1 MSINSTIYKCFIA
14 YKCRF
19 IILLIANLICMF
31 IVIINTRFSGQY
43 IDSLKKDIIYDEF
56 IYYILLL
63 TFFSVVIIIL
73 EIFNSFF
80 LTKLQTEIVF
90 KINTSLLE
98 HIKMLP
104 LEYYKDKDPFYL
116 NQRINSDSNMIVS
129 FFTTAYIRLI
139 TSGISLIIL
148 FYLLFTLNYCSAIFI
163 IFCMLLFLVAY
174 NTFKQLLYKK
184 TLVFKETQNRFFSL
198 MGKQLNNIAYI
209 KLNVLYKELNVFLMR
224 AFPSFFEKAI
234 DFLKSNILFSSTGAI
249 INSIFSIFLY
259 VFMGNSVIKGK
270 ISIGEFLI
278 IQGYYN
284 LVMTKISD
292 LANTLKQYPDAKV
305 SYNRLLEILTTKK
318 EKNGTIVFDDP
329 ITSIKVENLHIQF
342 ENHVIFENISF
353 ILEQG
358 HIYLFDG
365 ENGSGKSTLMK
376 CILGLYLEIMK
387 GNVFYNNINI
397 QDLNL
402 YNTRK
407 YKIAV
412 VDQETIFFFD
422 SIEENFN
429 VCVNETDYTKYLNYI
444 DKFEIHLPEESNNA
458 NMQSYLSGGEKQKI
472 SIINALLKNSEVL
485 FLDEPTS
492 ALDKKSVNILKSE
505 LLRLKKN
512 RIIVLISHDN
522 RLRELADY
530 EIKLSD

>member
-1 MSINSTIYKCFIA
+1 
-14 YKCRF
+14 
-19 IILLIANLICMF
+19 
-31 IVIINTRFSGQY
+31 
-43 IDSLKKDIIYDEF
+43 
-56 IYYILLL
+56 
-63 TFFSVVIIIL
+63 
-73 EIFNSFF
+73 
-80 LTKLQTEIVF
+80 
-90 KINTSLLE
+90 
-98 HIKMLP
+98 
-104 LEYYKDKDPFYL
+104 
-116 NQRINSDSNMIVS
+116 
-129 FFTTAYIRLI
+129 
-139 TSGISLIIL
+139 
-148 FYLLFTLNYCSAIFI
+148 
-163 IFCMLLFLVAY
+163 
-174 NTFKQLLYKK
+174 
-184 TLVFKETQNRFFSL
+184 
-198 MGKQLNNIAYI
+198 
-209 KLNVLYKELNVFLMR
+209 
-224 AFPSFFEKAI
+224 
-234 DFLKSNILFSSTGAI
+234 
-249 INSIFSIFLY
+249 
-259 VFMGNSVIKGK
+259 
-270 ISIGEFLI
+270 
-278 IQGYYN
+278 
-284 LVMTKISD
+284 
-292 LANTLKQYPDAKV
+292 
-305 SYNRLLEILTTKK
+305 
-318 EKNGTIVFDDP
+318 
-329 ITSIKVENLHIQF
+329 
-342 ENHVIFENISF
+342 
-353 ILEQG
+353 
-358 HIYLFDG
+358 
-365 ENGSGKSTLMK
+365 
-376 CILGLYLEIMK
+376 MK

>member
-1 MSINSTIYKCFIA
+1 
-14 YKCRF
+14 
-19 IILLIANLICMF
+19 
-31 IVIINTRFSGQY
+31 
-43 IDSLKKDIIYDEF
+43 
-56 IYYILLL
+56 
-63 TFFSVVIIIL
+63 
-73 EIFNSFF
+73 
-80 LTKLQTEIVF
+80 
-90 KINTSLLE
+90 
-98 HIKMLP
+98 
-104 LEYYKDKDPFYL
+104 
-116 NQRINSDSNMIVS
+116 
-129 FFTTAYIRLI
+129 
-139 TSGISLIIL
+139 
-148 FYLLFTLNYCSAIFI
+148 
-163 IFCMLLFLVAY
+163 
-174 NTFKQLLYKK
+174 
-184 TLVFKETQNRFFSL
+184 
-198 MGKQLNNIAYI
+198 
-209 KLNVLYKELNVFLMR
+209 
-224 AFPSFFEKAI
+224 
-234 DFLKSNILFSSTGAI
+234 
-249 INSIFSIFLY
+249 
-259 VFMGNSVIKGK
+259 MGNSVIKGK

-458 NMQSYLSGGEKQKI
+458 NMQSYLSGGEKQKY
-472 SIINALLKNSEVL
+472 LLSML
-485 FLDEPTS
+485 
-492 ALDKKSVNILKSE
+492 
-505 LLRLKKN
+505 
-512 RIIVLISHDN
+512 
-522 RLRELADY
+522 Y
-530 EIKLSD
+530 

>member
-1 MSINSTIYKCFIA
+1 
-14 YKCRF
+14 
-19 IILLIANLICMF
+19 
-31 IVIINTRFSGQY
+31 
-43 IDSLKKDIIYDEF
+43 
-56 IYYILLL
+56 
-63 TFFSVVIIIL
+63 
-73 EIFNSFF
+73 
-80 LTKLQTEIVF
+80 
-90 KINTSLLE
+90 
-98 HIKMLP
+98 
-104 LEYYKDKDPFYL
+104 
-116 NQRINSDSNMIVS
+116 
-129 FFTTAYIRLI
+129 
-139 TSGISLIIL
+139 
-148 FYLLFTLNYCSAIFI
+148 
-163 IFCMLLFLVAY
+163 MLLFLVAY

-184 TLVFKETQNRFFSL
+184 TLVFKESQNRFFSL